1 MIWLLVACASNE
13 AAKKTEPNVEVASEK
28 IPKQGAS
35 NSVKQETPSKP
46 TIILDGESIAVEWDD
61 GDTFHGQTGDGKK
74 IKARLAGYNTL
85 ESYGPVHQWGEWTE
99 EELYAFA
106 KASGDFASKEVWE
119 CVDTKK
125 GGGYGR
131 ILVDCP
137 GLRKAMLENGLA
149 HPFSI
154 GGPAPEADMIALRT
168 GIDSKAGIWAKGAP
182 KSLITSLHSKAEK
195 PDKDAYNRVCDLTT
209 GECAEQIHSDVYE
222 TCQKVCIED
231 SCMTYVPY
239 KVRYGDKKADCIQ

>member
-1 MIWLLVACASNE
+1 MIWLLIACNSNSSE
-13 AAKKTEPNVEVASEK
+13 QKNIAQAEIATDANVEQSQKVSKES
-28 IPKQGAS
+28 QD
-35 NSVKQETPSKP
+35 VSKP
-46 TIILDGESIAVEWDD
+46 TVILDGVSIAVEWDD
-61 GDTFHGQTGDGKK
+61 GDTFHGKTADGKK

-99 EELYAFA
+99 KELYAFA
-106 KASGDFASKEVWE
+106 KESGVFASQKVWE
-119 CVDTKK
+119 CADTKK

-137 GLRKAMLENGLA
+137 GLRKAMLENGYA

-154 GGPAPEADMIALRT
+154 GGPAPEADMQALRT
-168 GIDSKAGIWAKGAP
+168 GMERKAGIWAKGAP
-182 KSLITSLHSKAEK
+182 KSLITSLHSQDEK

-209 GECAEQIHSDVYE
+209 GECGEQVHTDVYS
-222 TCQKVCIED
+222 TCQKVCLED

-239 KVRYGDKKADCIQ
+239 KVRYGDTKADCIR

>member
-1 MIWLLVACASNE
+1 MIWLLIACDSNTSVQNAEPPVVVADKTVEQSQ
-13 AAKKTEPNVEVASEK
+13 KKSEPSAQ
-28 IPKQGAS
+28 PPA
-35 NSVKQETPSKP
+35 P
-46 TIILDGESIAVEWDD
+46 TVILDGVSIAVEWDD
-61 GDTFHGQTGDGKK
+61 GDTFHGKTADGKK

-99 EELYAFA
+99 KELYVFA
-106 KASGDFASKEVWE
+106 KESGVFASKQVWE
-119 CVDTKK
+119 CADTKK

-137 GLRKAMLENGLA
+137 GLRKAMLENGYA

-154 GGPAPEADMIALRT
+154 GGPAPEADMQALHT
-168 GIDSKAGIWAKGAP
+168 GMENKAGIWAKGAP
-182 KSLITSLHSKAEK
+182 KSLITSLHSQDEK

-209 GECAEQIHSDVYE
+209 GECAEQEHTDVYE
-222 TCQKVCIED
+222 TCQKVCVVD

-239 KVRYGDKKADCIQ
+239 KVRYGDNKADCIQ